1 LKTAIISD
9 IHANWEAFAAVLADI
24 ARQADVARVWCLGDV
39 VGYGADADRCVIV
52 AAALADKAAPPR
64 GLTAEEEDAVAAL
77 RGKLTAAIFGNH
89 DAAVLGD
96 PIIDW
101 FNDAGRTAA
110 LWTVG
115 KLSAEAR
122 AWLTALPSTVET
134 AGELL
139 VHASPADPA
148 AYPYITDVAA
158 ARRAFGAATR
168 RLVFFGHTHVPR
180 VIREEQ
186 GEPVAAPFRELTPP
200 HRYLVNVGSVGQPRD
215 GDNRAA
221 YAVYDDA
228 ENSVRTVRLPY
239 DIDAAAE
246 KIRRAGLP
254 LVLARRLYYGK

>member
-1 LKTAIISD
+1 LKTAVISD
-9 IHANWEAFAAVLADI
+9 IHANWEAFAVVLADI
-24 ARQADVARVWCLGDV
+24 ARQGDVARVWCLGDI
-39 VGYGADADRCVIV
+39 VGYGADAERCAAVT
-52 AAALADKAAPPR
+52 AALAGKAPLPR
-64 GLTAEEEDAVAAL
+64 GLMPEEEDAVAGL
-77 RGKLTAAIFGNH
+77 RGKLTAGVCGNH

-122 AWLTALPSTVET
+122 ALLAALPLTVET
-134 AGELL
+134 AGEQL

-148 AYPYITDVAA
+148 LYQYISDAAA

-168 RLVFFGHTHVPR
+168 RLVFFGHTHVPQ